1 MLLTGEY
8 VSESCPCCSGK
19 QYSLCCQP
27 FVKGTEIPLSAEQLM
42 RSRYCAYVKHDVD
55 YLVSTWHPT
64 RCDPALAGLLSES
77 FAGTEWLSLNVTH
90 CEPGRNQ
97 DEAFVT
103 FFARYRENGVNRAM
117 YERSRFLRED
127 QRWYYVDG
135 ITPAIGRNDRCPCG
149 ADKKYKKCCG

>member
-1 MLLTGEY
+1 M
-8 VSESCPCCSGK
+8 SESCPCCSGK

-64 RCDPALAGLLSES
+64 RCDPALAGLLSER